1 MLLHKRNTLMI
12 NRLLTKISLIEFNLI
27 CTILSKDIEGHNSS
41 SMDVPLGDQVA
52 FQLPLQTVVIPP
64 QDVVGDVEV
73 DVVVELTAGDVE
85 EPIEIASP
93 RHPEG

>member
-1 MLLHKRNTLMI
+1 
-12 NRLLTKISLIEFNLI
+12 
-27 CTILSKDIEGHNSS
+27 
-41 SMDVPLGDQVA
+41 MDVPLGDQVP

-85 EPIEIASP
+85 EPVEIASP
-93 RHPEG
+93 RHPEGGRQWCGQPPRLDKKLHFMREKMLLYLESSVGMLENLCT